1 MSFLN
6 FFCILKMLCY
16 HTILPCCTH
25 CCATFI
31 ARKSV
36 EIGQSKHNLADMNKL
51 IKQDM
56 QGPMTQLLL
65 LLRSN

>member
-1 MSFLN
+1 MFKDIDEIYN
-6 FFCILKMLCY
+6 Y
-16 HTILPCCTH
+16 
-25 CCATFI
+25 
-31 ARKSV
+31 
-36 EIGQSKHNLADMNKL
+36 IGQSKHNLADMNKL